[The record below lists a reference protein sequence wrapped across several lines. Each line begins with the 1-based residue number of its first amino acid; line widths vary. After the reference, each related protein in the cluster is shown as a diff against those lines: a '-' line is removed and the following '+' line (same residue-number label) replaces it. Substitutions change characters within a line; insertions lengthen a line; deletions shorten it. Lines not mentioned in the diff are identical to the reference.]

1 MPNYPLEIV
10 TSSYDVS
17 LVEAENAEI
26 GVVSSSYD
34 LDLTESSYTLDL
46 GEVIEVQYV
55 GGDVYDGDY
64 VVVPK
69 TETQVLPTRSKVMA
83 DDVTVKEVPFFQ
95 TSNTYGDT
103 VYIASEV

>member
-10 TSSYDVS
+10 TSSYDIS
-17 LVEAENAEI
+17 LLGDENAEI
-26 GVVSSSYD
+26 GIVTSSYN
-34 LDLTESSYTLDL
+34 LDMVESSYTLDL
-46 GEVIEVQYV
+46 GEVIEVKYP

-69 TETQVLPTRSKVMA
+69 TESQVLPTRSKVMA
-83 DDVTVKEVPFFQ
+83 NDVTVKEVPFFQ